1 VIDEVHAG
9 DADIT
14 GPKCGEA
21 RSHELGLPVWRNS
34 RACKSLRREREKPR
48 TGLCGTGGSLDGF
61 VRARLRNWIRLRER
75 YVLGCIVDLPCA
87 GRYPTTWNVH
97 NLSDLGI
104 VNSHQEKGILI
115 WYNVMGFEIVR
126 KSLKNE
132 KNDEGHEVGWCVVQH
147 STDLNRSAWFNH
159 NSYRKQ
165 IKKNPKPTKA
175 RTKA

>member
-1 VIDEVHAG
+1 METCTWKASARKREGRSRIEGVGKKEGMHDDRAFSRGLSFFLYAAVVLLVVCRMRARGGVFLLLELKPGRSAWWAGIGVVIDEVHAG

-87 GRYPTTWNVH
+87 GRYPTT
-97 NLSDLGI
+97 
-104 VNSHQEKGILI
+104 
-115 WYNVMGFEIVR
+115 
-126 KSLKNE
+126 
-132 KNDEGHEVGWCVVQH
+132 
-147 STDLNRSAWFNH
+147 
-159 NSYRKQ
+159 
-165 IKKNPKPTKA
+165 
-175 RTKA
+175 